1 MKKTHGNLHPSP
13 LPLAK
18 EKFPAPSNAKCQ
30 HKNKLNLTTH
40 GSYLPFFVS
49 LSISYL
55 DYQISWAKYGY
66 YFHGLLYMITSQYQH
81 LTLFSSIPWNS
92 LSSWTYPSF
101 SSSHSISP
109 PIFILFPKV
118 HPLPS
123 SQSLQISVKIKM
135 MVALPFTTILIINPS
150 AHT

>member
-13 LPLAK
+13 LPLAQ

-55 DYQISWAKYGY
+55 DYQISWGKYGY

-81 LTLFSSIPWNS
+81 LKHFSHQYHET
-92 LSSWTYPSF
+92 LSSPEHILHFPLLILSHYQF
-101 SSSHSISP
+101 SYYFQRYIHCPLHKVFKSP
-109 PIFILFPKV
+109 RKYR
-118 HPLPS
+118 
-123 SQSLQISVKIKM
+123 
-135 MVALPFTTILIINPS
+135 
-150 AHT
+150 